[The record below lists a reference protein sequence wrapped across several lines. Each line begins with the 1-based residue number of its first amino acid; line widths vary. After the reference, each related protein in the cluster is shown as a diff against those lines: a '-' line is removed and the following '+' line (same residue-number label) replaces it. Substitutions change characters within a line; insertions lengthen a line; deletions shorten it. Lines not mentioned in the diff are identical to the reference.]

1 MINIKE
7 KATERLNEIIK
18 IFALYGSEIIIE
30 NKLKHTKKAAQN
42 LRKAFE
48 ELGPTFVKI
57 GQILS
62 TRADIF
68 PKEYIYE
75 LSKLQDSVK
84 AESYDV
90 VKNIFK
96 ESLHKNIEDCFES
109 FSEIP
114 IASASISQVHR
125 GVLINGTE
133 VVIKVQ
139 RPGIYKKMKVD
150 ISILKRII
158 KLTRI
163 SSYIHFV
170 DLLDVLN
177 ELELT
182 IERELDFKVEAGSIK
197 RFKENN
203 KNIVPIYVPSLVDEF
218 CSNKIIVL
226 EEIKG
231 FKINNIEKMREE
243 SYNTEDIAKKLALC
257 YCKQIFDDG
266 FFHGDPHPGNILIYK
281 NKICFIDFGIMGELN
296 KYIRKAL
303 NDAIFAIITK
313 DKNGLVDFLLGIG
326 IKNGRINRAMLYRD
340 VSYLFDTYVS
350 TSLKN
355 IKISVLF
362 EEIFSITRN
371 NNIQFP
377 RELITLFRGL
387 VILEGVIVEIDSSV
401 NILSVVKSF
410 VKNREG
416 FDITKII
423 NSEKIILSAYSFM
436 RDTINIPSKTMEVL
450 NNISSDGGKINFK
463 ISDIDKILKNIHEMV
478 NRLTCG
484 LMIASLLISS
494 SLIIKVQG
502 EAGYSGI
509 SKVGVAGYL
518 FSAIFAIIL
527 LISMIKAKKFN
538 KK

>member
-1 MINIKE
+1 MKE

-96 ESLHKNIEDCFES
+96 ESLHRNIEDCFES

-158 KLTRI
+158 KFTRI
-163 SSYIHFV
+163 GSYIHFV

-182 IERELDFKVEAGSIK
+182 VERELDFKVEVGSIK

-203 KNIVPIYVPSLVDEF
+203 KNIVPIYVPSLVDEL

-243 SYNTEDIAKKLALC
+243 NYNTEDIAKKLALC

-296 KYIRKAL
+296 KYIRKSL
-303 NDAIFAIITK
+303 NDVIFAIITK

-423 NSEKIILSAYSFM
+423 NSEKIILSAYSFV
-436 RDTINIPSKTMEVL
+436 RDTINIPSKTIEVL

-509 SKVGVAGYL
+509 FKVGVAGYL